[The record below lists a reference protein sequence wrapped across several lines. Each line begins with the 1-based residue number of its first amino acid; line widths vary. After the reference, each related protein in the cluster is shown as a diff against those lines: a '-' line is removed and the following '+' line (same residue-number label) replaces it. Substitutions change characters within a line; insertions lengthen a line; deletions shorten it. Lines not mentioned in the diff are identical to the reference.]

1 MSHSIYPIILCGGS
15 GSRLWPLSRKHYPK
29 QFIDLGGHSLFTD
42 TLKRAAGLPGSAPPI
57 IMCNDAHRFLAAA
70 QLQQCNVKG
79 DMVLEPAQ
87 RNTAP
92 AIAVAAMAANEN
104 SDDPILLVMPSDHS
118 IVPEEAFRKSI
129 AAARAAAEN
138 GLLVTFGIVP
148 ERPETGF
155 GYIISAEEIPG
166 GRRVRKFVEK
176 PNLKQAE
183 ELIAAGN
190 CFWNSGMFMFR
201 ASTFL
206 SELAKYAPTIHDCCQ
221 IAWEEKRP
229 DLDFIR
235 LGADFAASPA
245 DSIDYAVMERTE
257 LAAVTPLQAQW
268 NDLGSWQAFYQNSP
282 HDQHGNARIGDILA
296 EDSENC
302 YLHSTSRLLA
312 TLGLTNL
319 AVVETA
325 DAILVADLD
334 KTQKVK
340 LITDALSKNKRSET
354 DSHVKVYRPWGSYQ
368 PLAISERFQVKRIIV
383 NPGAMLSKQLHHHRA
398 EHWVV
403 VRGSAKVLVG
413 DQESLLYEDQSTY
426 IPTGSIHRLENPGH
440 IPLEIIEIQTGS
452 YLGEDDIIR
461 LEDTYGRT

>member
-15 GSRLWPLSRKHYPK
+15 GTRLWPLSRKHYPK

-42 TLKRAAGLPGSAPPI
+42 TVKRAASLPGSAPPL

-70 QLQQCNVKG
+70 QLQQCEIKG

-92 AIAVAAMAANEN
+92 AIAVAAMAANAGG
-104 SDDPILLVMPSDHS
+104 DDPILLVMPSDHS
-118 IVPEEAFRKSI
+118 IAPEEAFRESV
-129 AAARAAAEN
+129 AAARTAAEN

-148 ERPETGF
+148 EKPETGF
-155 GYIISAEEIPG
+155 GYIISAEDIPG
-166 GRRVRKFVEK
+166 VRRVRKFVEK
-176 PNLKQAE
+176 PNLEQAE
-183 ELIAAGN
+183 ELIATGS
-190 CFWNSGMFMFR
+190 CFWNSGIFMFR

-206 SELAKYAPTIHDCCQ
+206 SELAKYAPAIHDCCQ
-221 IAWEEKRP
+221 KAWEERRP

-235 LGADFAASPA
+235 LGADFSASPA

-268 NDLGSWQAFYQNSP
+268 NDLGSWRAFYQNAP
-282 HDQHGNARIGDILA
+282 LDQHGNARIGDIIA
-296 EDSENC
+296 EDSKNC
-302 YLHSTSRLLA
+302 YLHSTSRLVT
-312 TLGLTNL
+312 TLGLTNM

-334 KTQKVK
+334 KAQKVK
-340 LITDALSKNKRSET
+340 LITDALAKSKRSET

-368 PLAISERFQVKRIIV
+368 PLAVSERFQVKLIIV

-403 VRGSAKVLVG
+403 VRGSAKVLVD
-413 DQESLLYEDQSTY
+413 DQESLLYEGQSTY
-426 IPTGSIHRLENPGH
+426 IPIGSIHRLENPGR

-461 LEDTYGRT
+461 LEDTYGRS